1 MGKYD
6 LRNLPIR
13 LLVQIWRLELW
24 FSTVSLMTI
33 MQSEIVAVNPNN
45 EDVHSCGGAAMERTE
60 ASEHTTMLFRV
71 IGLIEFCFN
80 RCIIFLTKRSNFR
93 FGSGYRS

>member
-13 LLVQIWRLELW
+13 LPVKIWRLELW

-33 MQSEIVAVNPNN
+33 IQSKIVAVNPNN

-60 ASEHTTMLFRV
+60 VSEPTTMLFRV
-71 IGLIEFCFN
+71 IGLIEVCFN
-80 RCIIFLTKRSNFR
+80 RCTIFLTKRSNFR
-93 FGSGYRS
+93 FGTGYRS